1 MTITQPAILGRMLRP
16 LTSSL
21 RHEVLEALAALRVDA
36 VDEARYHE
44 LADKNAESDITPEER
59 QELEG
64 IVCGNTFLSL
74 LRNEARAAM
83 QQQ

>member
-1 MTITQPAILGRMLRP
+1 MLRP

-21 RHEVLEALAALRVDA
+21 RHEVLQALAALRVDA
-36 VDEARYHE
+36 ADEARYHE
-44 LADKNAESDITPEER
+44 LADKNAEGEITTEER

-64 IVCGNTFLSL
+64 IVCGNTLLSL
-74 LRNEARAAM
+74 LRNEAKAAI